1 MTPPRPDHKLAQALD
16 LARREAGLT
25 TAELA
30 KALSFNPRTVRR
42 YLNGERRP
50 ERDTVVRWELVC
62 NAPPGTLIAPYDGA
76 PESDPPPS
84 RARFPLRSAVAAVA
98 VIVAVSV
105 ALGVELLL
113 RRGEQPNLGQAAQ
126 KRSADVAYHRFTA
139 SHVGDVWVRVTPARE
154 HAGELHRVTL
164 RWGPVTQE
172 VYLKNLDRARALFTG
187 KNKPDRVTMR
197 VNVKPAA
204 TIAFGERNVPAGALD
219 INQGWTK
226 AG

>member
-1 MTPPRPDHKLAQALD
+1 MQARLARYGLSDQPSMTPPRPDHKLAQALD

-113 RRGEQPNLGQAAQ
+113 RGGEQPNLGQAAQ
-126 KRSADVAYHRFTA
+126 KRSCRCCL
-139 SHVGDVWVRVTPARE
+139 PP
-154 HAGELHRVTL
+154 LHRKSRRRRL
-164 RWGPVTQE
+164 GP
-172 VYLKNLDRARALFTG
+172 RHPR
-187 KNKPDRVTMR
+187 P
-197 VNVKPAA
+197 
-204 TIAFGERNVPAGALD
+204 
-219 INQGWTK
+219 
-226 AG
+226 